1 LADPGNA
8 SPREPLE
15 RVAFEQGPNGE
26 IRLIGDSKMTAKL
39 FLDTGNL
46 IFGIYLVKAGIGV
59 AKYAKE
65 AG

>member
-1 LADPGNA
+1 MADPGNA
-8 SPREPLE
+8 RPREPLE
-15 RVAFEQGPNGE
+15 RVAFEQGPDGE
-26 IRLIGDSKMTAKL
+26 IRLVGESSLTAKL

-46 IFGIYLVKAGIGV
+46 LFGKYLVKAGIDV

>member
-1 LADPGNA
+1 MADPGNA

-15 RVAFEQGPNGE
+15 RVAFEQGPDGE
-26 IRLIGDSKMTAKL
+26 IHLIGDSSMMAKL
-39 FLDTGNL
+39 FLDTGNFV
-46 IFGIYLVKAGIGV
+46 FGKYLVKAGIDV